1 VREAASGDSYTGTL
15 PAPQRSFSVSLS
27 VKLPGGFMVA
37 HGLIFRQNC
46 ETLPRHAEIGNLT
59 RASPPKSKDPMRAEH
74 ASRPSSRWRWSWPCL
89 CPWRIVTCLC
99 PWQIV
104 SYVPV
109 TSPEFHREYEGSE
122 ATDAE
127 FIRLQL
133 GLQPGSISQ
142 IIEQAVEECG
152 LEVETNNQPLQ
163 VKIQACLDIVGG
175 LSIRRDVDVSLES
188 SAADPCQVWNH
199 VQRVV
204 LVR

>member
-1 VREAASGDSYTGTL
+1 
-15 PAPQRSFSVSLS
+15 
-27 VKLPGGFMVA
+27 
-37 HGLIFRQNC
+37 
-46 ETLPRHAEIGNLT
+46 
-59 RASPPKSKDPMRAEH
+59 MRAEH
-74 ASRPSSRWRWSWPCL
+74 ASRPSSRWRWLWPCL
-89 CPWRIVTCLC
+89 CPWRIV
-99 PWQIV
+99 

-109 TSPEFHREYEGSE
+109 TPPEFHREYEGSE

-188 SAADPCQVWNH
+188 SAADPCHCQVWNH
-199 VQRVV
+199 VTRTEGG
-204 LVR
+204 L